1 MDRVKAVAFDL
12 DDTLVRT
19 SVDFKKM
26 KQEIIHL
33 LGTLGLNEEMFSTS
47 ELTYTIIERGSNSL
61 AAQGVSEPRLR
72 EIRAEI
78 TEIMNRVELES
89 VSRVEAVPGALKV
102 LLKLRDCG
110 IRIGVV
116 TRGCR
121 AYTLAALERAGLSGA
136 IDLILARDDVER
148 PKPHPA
154 HLIELAARLG
164 VGRDE
169 ILLVGDHR
177 TDYECAQAAQI
188 PFVGIISR
196 GSNLADLVKAD
207 RKAAVLD
214 SIDELPDFLLGLP
227 FST

>member
-1 MDRVKAVAFDL
+1 
-12 DDTLVRT
+12 
-19 SVDFKKM
+19 
-26 KQEIIHL
+26 
-33 LGTLGLNEEMFSTS
+33 
-47 ELTYTIIERGSNSL
+47 
-61 AAQGVSEPRLR
+61 
-72 EIRAEI
+72 
-78 TEIMNRVELES
+78 
-89 VSRVEAVPGALKV
+89 
-102 LLKLRDCG
+102 
-110 IRIGVV
+110 
-116 TRGCR
+116 
-121 AYTLAALERAGLSGA
+121 
-136 IDLILARDDVER
+136 VER